1 MSVRPADTGGAS
13 ALGLAATALVW
24 LSSPAAVAQT
34 PLAVEASAPSQQ
46 PVTVAQ
52 TSPSSVLHVNPTS
65 GNDSTGNGSE
75 GAPFKTLTRALSV
88 AGPNTVIL
96 LAPGTYSAQTGET
109 FPIPLKPGVTV
120 QGDPNTRGQKIVI
133 SGGGTYLSPS
143 VGTQNVAILGADKAG
158 LAGVTVTNS
167 NPRGYGLWVESTSPL
182 VTDSTFAGN
191 THDGISVNG
200 TGAPVIRNN
209 HFYQNGASGITS
221 FGTSRPE
228 ITSNL
233 FQNTGFGINIGQKGA
248 PVVTGNRLTQNR
260 AGVVVQASGRPVL
273 RNNQIE
279 SNVQDGIV
287 AIASAQ
293 PDLGYRS
300 DPGGNIIRNNGQL
313 DINAKATS
321 QTIPAFGNQLS
332 ANRTTGRLDLAGNL
346 NLASGTAALSP
357 VAPPASRPVPIPVL
371 PPPAPASRPVPVL
384 PPPAPASRPVPV
396 LPPPAPASRPV
407 PVLPPPAPA
416 SPAVASPGAIE
427 IPVPPPSSAAVP
439 IAVGPGTRPS
449 ALPTLDSPPPP
460 TAVLP
465 VPGTGIPGSSS
476 IPAGTL
482 SQNPSSAAGEP
493 PPPPGGPAALGLRYR
508 VIVETRSEREQER
521 VRSLVP
527 EAFRTYL
534 NGRAVMQAGIF
545 SDPDRAEQLQQIL
558 QSNGLKATVQ
568 LLE

>member
-1 MSVRPADTGGAS
+1 MSSIYQNSYLGSVPASCCQISVRPASTGGAC
-13 ALGLAATALVW
+13 ALGVAATALVW
-24 LSSPAAVAQT
+24 LSSPAAVAGT
-34 PLAVEASAPSQQ
+34 PSAVEASAPSQQ

-52 TSPSSVLHVNPTS
+52 ASPSSVLHVNPTS

-75 GAPFKTLTRALSV
+75 GAPFKTLTSALSA

-109 FPIPLKPGVTV
+109 FPISLKPGVTV

-143 VGTQNVAILGADKAG
+143 VGTQNVAILGADKAA
-158 LAGVTVTNS
+158 LTGVTVSNS

-182 VTDSTFAGN
+182 VTDSTFTGN

-209 HFYQNGASGITS
+209 HFYKNGASGITS

-273 RNNQIE
+273 RNNQID
-279 SNVQDGIV
+279 SNLQDGIV

-293 PDLGYRS
+293 PDLGSR
-300 DPGGNIIRNNGQL
+300 DQPGGNIIRNNGQL

-321 QTIPAFGNQLS
+321 QIIPAFGNQLS
-332 ANRTTGRLDLAGNL
+332 ANRTNGRLDLAGNL
-346 NLASGTAALSP
+346 TAPSGTAALP
-357 VAPPASRPVPIPVL
+357 PATPPASRSVPIAVPPPAAPASRLPVL
-371 PPPAPASRPVPVL
+371 PPLAPAERPPAGTSQPVL
-384 PPPAPASRPVPV
+384 
-396 LPPPAPASRPV
+396 
-407 PVLPPPAPA
+407 
-416 SPAVASPGAIE
+416 ASPGAIE
-427 IPVPPPSSAAVP
+427 IPVPLPGSSAVP
-439 IAVGPGTRPS
+439 VAVGPASSKPS
-449 ALPTLDSPPPP
+449 ALPTLDAPPPP
-460 TAVLP
+460 AAVLP
-465 VPGTGIPGSSS
+465 VPGIPGSS
-476 IPAGTL
+476 IPAGTR
-482 SQNPSSAAGEP
+482 SPNPSRAAGEP
-493 PPPPGGPAALGLRYR
+493 PPPPGGPAAPGLRYR
-508 VIVETRSEREQER
+508 VIVETRSDTEQDR

-534 NGRAVMQAGIF
+534 NGQAVMQAGIF
-545 SDPDRAEQLQQIL
+545 TDADNAEKLQKML
-558 QSNGLKATVQ
+558 QSNGLKATVE
-568 LLE
+568 LLQ